1 MDGQGIIMNSYILF
15 AWLAAFLLGVEEVFG
30 KLTSKHSIKNP
41 WLFNF
46 VWNGIIMLF
55 TIPIALVNHVGM
67 PSSWG
72 NIIIAALF
80 YALSGVFYTW
90 AIFLLDVSVLSPLF
104 NFRTVFSVLL
114 GVWLLHQFLT
124 TQQYVLIG
132 IIFIA
137 GLFVSFDEHF
147 KLRSFFRIPILIAL
161 IEMVIVAFYG
171 TYVNKALSQNGFWE
185 TTVWIAIVA
194 QGMLAL
200 TWPKFGKDLK
210 KISKTQVEALSLMSI
225 AGTIGTLAANKS
237 YVGTVG
243 IAATILSLPFAMV
256 MAFLFAVFAPTLLE
270 RHTMKTYAIRFAAA
284 GVMLVAA
291 LRLST

>member
-1 MDGQGIIMNSYILF
+1 MESYILF
-15 AWLAAFLLGVEEVFG
+15 AWLASFLLGVEEVLG

-55 TIPIALVNHVGM
+55 TIPIALVNNVGM
-67 PSSWG
+67 PSTWE

-80 YALSGVFYTW
+80 YALSGIFYTYCL
-90 AIFLLDVSVLSPLF
+90 FLLDVSVLSPLF

-114 GVWLLHQFLT
+114 GVWLLHQVLT
-124 TQQYVLIG
+124 AQQYLLIG
-132 IIFIA
+132 IICVA

-147 KLRSFFRIPILIAL
+147 KLRSFFRIPILIAM

-171 TYVNKALSQNGFWE
+171 IYINKALAQNGFWE
-185 TTVWIAIVA
+185 TTMWTAVLA
-194 QGMLAL
+194 QIMLAF
-200 TWPKFGKDLK
+200 TWPKFGKDLR
-210 KISKTQVEALSLMSI
+210 KISKTQVGALSLMSL
-225 AGTIGTLAANKS
+225 AGTTGMLAANKS
-237 YVGTVG
+237 YAGTVG
-243 IAATILSLPFAMV
+243 IAATIISLPFAMV

-270 RHTMKTYAIRFAAA
+270 KHTMKTYAIRFIAA

-291 LRLST
+291 LRLSA